1 MFINL
6 NRLLRELITYYD
18 KDLLNEELKKILAK
32 KYWRYV
38 YEPIRDMINDDNIL
52 SLKII
57 SNHIIDNS
65 IYTISIY
72 VDDKLLETIEIDDL
86 IISNKDEE
94 SKENIISIVTE
105 IIRSIIDKSCFIR

>member
-38 YEPIRDMINDDNIL
+38 YEPIRDIINDDIVS

-57 SNHIIDNS
+57 SDHVLDNS
-65 IYTISIY
+65 TYIISIY
-72 VDDKLLETIEIDDL
+72 DADKLLLSIEFDDL
-86 IISNKDEE
+86 LISDKDEE
-94 SKENIISIVTE
+94 NKENIISIVSE
-105 IIRSIIDKSCFIR
+105 IIRSMIDKSCFIR

>member
-38 YEPIRDMINDDNIL
+38 YEPIRDIINDDNV
-52 SLKII
+52 S
-57 SNHIIDNS
+57 S
-65 IYTISIY
+65 
-72 VDDKLLETIEIDDL
+72 L
-86 IISNKDEE
+86 II
-94 SKENIISIVTE
+94 
-105 IIRSIIDKSCFIR
+105 